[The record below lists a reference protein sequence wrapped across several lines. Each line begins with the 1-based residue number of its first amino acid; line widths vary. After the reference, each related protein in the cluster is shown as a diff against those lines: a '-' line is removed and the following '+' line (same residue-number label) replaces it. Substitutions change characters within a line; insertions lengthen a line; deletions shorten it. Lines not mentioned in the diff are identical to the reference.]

1 MTDKEKAVVMA
12 YTGIAMLTGDKF
24 EIFHKYVEE
33 IMNRPVFTHELAT
46 YAEEIKERAKFD
58 FLALCAEEELP
69 DATFELHRDDMFSGG
84 CYLQCTRCK
93 WKFSGGAYK
102 ILEHDNY
109 CPHCG
114 AKIKR
119 PEEPDGITLTF
130 NVDKIEKFEDA
141 SCENC
146 EHAYQAADPLNIFGN
161 PKYPFSCA
169 AGHAYGGAETVCSE
183 WKRKEGEQDDDE

>member
-1 MTDKEKAVVMA
+1 MKSDYPFPDKCEKCIHNDVCYMV
-12 YTGIAMLTGDKF
+12 GECLNHIPDF
-24 EIFHKYVEE
+24 ECDCFEE
-33 IMNRPVFTHELAT
+33 KR
-46 YAEEIKERAKFD
+46 
-58 FLALCAEEELP
+58 P
-69 DATFELHRDDMFSGG
+69 DATFVLYRDDMFSGG
-84 CYLQCTRCK
+84 CYLQCTSCK

-130 NVDKIEKFEDA
+130 NVDKIEKFEDV

-146 EHAYQAADPLNIFGN
+146 EHAFRGADPLKIIQDS
-161 PKYPFSCA
+161 KYLFYCA
-169 AGHAYGGAETVCSE
+169 AGHAYGGSETVCSE
-183 WKRKEGEQDDDE
+183 WRRKEGDRNDGQ

>member
-33 IMNRPVFTHELAT
+33 IMSRPVFTHEFAT
-46 YAEEIKERAKFD
+46 CAEVIKEKAKFD
-58 FLALCAEEELP
+58 FLALCAEEEKRP
-69 DATFELHRDDMFSGG
+69 DATFKLYRDDMFSGG
-84 CYLQCTRCK
+84 CYLQCTSCK

-119 PEEPDGITLTF
+119 PEPDGITLTF

-146 EHAYQAADPLNIFGN
+146 EHACRGADPLKIIQDS
-161 PKYPFSCA
+161 KYLFYCA
-169 AGHAYGGAETVCSE
+169 AGHAYGGSETVCSE
-183 WKRKEGEQDDDE
+183 WKRKEGDEK